1 MKSYKS
7 LGSGTSLLIG
17 CVVLICALI
26 RGPLQVPLLIGAFTL
41 WGLWILV
48 YFLIPFMRQATR
60 RNKRRQQFKKLQVQS
75 VVSHNHVNP
84 NEPVEQLLLYHVNH
98 RISAYLQSVYPDI
111 KWEWTEKNPG
121 QLIIEGGVGRIRV
134 YNIADFDHADVT
146 VNTDGNISCNMVKI
160 VPLSNMNETG
170 TAENLPPNQQP
181 VDPQVWYEVQGRE
194 TLEALIAD
202 LNSRGHS
209 HLLFHENGDISIE
222 QGADD
227 VAQEHLSNFPAKVY
241 WPRLVQVFER
251 NGLAAEITAK
261 GIQITW

>member
-1 MKSYKS
+1 MRSYKS

-41 WGLWILV
+41 WGLWIV
-48 YFLIPFMRQATR
+48 ACFLLPFMRQATR
-60 RNKRRQQFKKLQVQS
+60 QKKRRQQFKKIRIQP
-75 VVSHNHVNP
+75 VVNHYPVHS

-111 KWEWTEKNPG
+111 KWKWTEKNPE

-146 VNTDGNISCNMVKI
+146 VNKDGNIACNMVKI
-160 VPLSNMNETG
+160 VPLSNMNETDTG
-170 TAENLPPNQQP
+170 EKLPPNQQP
-181 VDPQVWYEVQGRE
+181 IDPQIWYEAQGRQ
-194 TLEALIAD
+194 TLETLIAD

-209 HLLFHENGDISIE
+209 HLMFHENGDISIE
-222 QGADD
+222 QGAEDIP
-227 VAQEHLSNFPAKVY
+227 QEHLSNFPAKVY

-261 GIQITW
+261 GIQVSW